1 MEEYVGIVCGQCD
14 AFNPMQSDACG
25 HCGHALIT
33 ASAPSV
39 QGQAPADAA
48 SAGGTAA
55 EEESM
60 EQARNYICKECS
72 SPGPGGHKFCG
83 SCGAGVPAEVQDP
96 SPHYFGAMQTPG
108 KARLILIR
116 GDQGVEGLSYLLQG
130 TEHVAGRQDAQILFP
145 DDPWMSPRHANFI
158 YRGDKLVVRDEGA
171 ANGIYVR
178 VKQPASLRLG
188 DYFLCGEQVF
198 RIEDAPGDATGPDRD
213 QTYFYSSPR
222 RPSSFNVV
230 QVIAGGVPGMVHCAL
245 DNAALIGREDSDLNF
260 PLDVFMSGNHAKLE
274 RQGDQFLLTDLQS
287 RNGTFVRI
295 RGEQELVH
303 GDYLFLGKQLLRVEM
318 TA

>member
-14 AFNPMQSDACG
+14 AFNSMNAAACG
-25 HCGHALIT
+25 QCGHALT
-33 ASAPSV
+33 A
-39 QGQAPADAA
+39 AA
-48 SAGGTAA
+48 SEGRVPAVAA
-55 EEESM
+55 SSRGSAVEEDPM
-60 EQARNYICKECS
+60 EQARNYVCKECS
-72 SPGPGGHKFCG
+72 CPVPGGHKFCG
-83 SCGAGVPAEVQDP
+83 ACGAAVPPEIQNP
-96 SPHYFGAMQTPG
+96 QPHYFGAMQTPG

-145 DDPWMSPRHANFI
+145 DDAWMSPRHANFI

-171 ANGIYVR
+171 ANGVYVR
-178 VKQPASLRLG
+178 VKRPTPLRVG
-188 DYFLCGEQVF
+188 DCFLCGEQVF
-198 RIEDAPGDATGPDRD
+198 RVEDAPGEVTGPDRD

-222 RPSSFNVV
+222 RPSNFSIV
-230 QVIAGGVPGMVHCAL
+230 QIVAGGVPGMVHCAL
-245 DNAALIGREDSDLNF
+245 NNVALIGREDSDLNF

-274 RQGDQFLLTDLQS
+274 RQGDAFVLTDLQS

-295 RGEQELVH
+295 RGEHELSH